1 MKHFL
6 NGVQVAPRN
15 IFEFGVTSS
24 FGRDPNILE
33 VDADKVVLP
42 REAREIVE
50 NHIISQGVF
59 EGIPYTIQM
68 DNGISL
74 EYYVDLTDGA
84 VFRDFE
90 IELKLKKRG
99 GWDNFWDNAQ
109 GTSFELMAYKGVQ
122 FNFIDIPY
130 LIIRDNQVEL
140 GITLAIS
147 LYTMGDALI
156 ESIKALSE
164 TITNIIDSVTP
175 EVGAGVTLDPAEIAT
190 LVVKAIVQIA
200 LIALIIVA
208 IIKLAQQM
216 FELLFPKI
224 RYYLGATI
232 RELITKGCQYL
243 GYQLESTLL
252 DSLKNLTIMPVPLTK
267 EKKGICDYIEN
278 DLNFSFTKGYPTAQD
293 STPTLGSLIDTVEL
307 MFNARTRVYNGV
319 VRIER
324 RDWWANQSLNQMLPA
339 LNLQDDR
346 QSEYTLNTD
355 EAWKRTYIH
364 YLVDYADFHTVDF
377 FDPTDAEY
385 HTDPTNVI
393 NADLVTIKGFND
405 IAIPFALGVRKNELN
420 WIEKIAEGFFKFIDE
435 VANAFGGNSNFAS
448 IIQNRIGVTQIGQQ
462 FYGQTKLIWAVN
474 GKQPANY
481 VDLMKAS
488 TIYNNF
494 HRINEIQNN
503 DYKIFSEVPVRFR
516 PADFVDLLNNNY
528 AEIDGLACE
537 ILTIKYND
545 EQSLAT
551 ISYKMPYDYANGKV
565 VVLTLND

>member
-6 NGVQVAPRN
+6 NGIEVAPRN
-15 IFEFGVTSS
+15 ILEFGVVSS

-33 VDADKVVLP
+33 VDADKVILP
-42 REAREIVE
+42 REAREIIE
-50 NHIISQGVF
+50 NHIVSQGVF

-68 DNGISL
+68 GNAISL
-74 EYYVDLTDGA
+74 EYYVDLTDNA
-84 VFRDFE
+84 IFRDYE

-99 GWDNFWDNAQ
+99 GWDNFWNNAQ

-140 GITLAIS
+140 GITLAVS

-156 ESIKALSE
+156 KSIEALSA

-190 LVVKAIVQIA
+190 LVVKAILQIA
-200 LIALIIVA
+200 IVALLIVA
-208 IIKLAQQM
+208 IIKLAQQL

-224 RYYLGATI
+224 RYYLGSTV
-232 RELITKGCQYL
+232 RELVTKGCQFL

-252 DSLKNLTIMPVPLTK
+252 DGLKNLTIMPVPLSK
-267 EKKGICDYIEN
+267 EKKGITDYIEN

-293 STPTLGSLIDTVEL
+293 STPTLGSLIDTIEL
-307 MFNARTRVYNGV
+307 MFNARTRVYDGV

-324 RDWWANQSLNQMLPA
+324 RDWWANQTVNQILPA

-346 QSEYTLNTD
+346 QNEYTLNTD
-355 EAWKRTYIH
+355 EAWQRTYIH

-393 NADLVTIKGFND
+393 NPDLITIKGFND
-405 IAIPFALGVRKNELN
+405 IAIPFALGVRKNTLN
-420 WIEKIAEGFFKFIDE
+420 WIEKVAEGFFTFIDE

-448 IIQNRIGVTQIGQQ
+448 TIQNRIGVTQIGQQ
-462 FYGQTKLIWAVN
+462 FYSQTKLIWAVN

-481 VDLMKAS
+481 VSLMRAS
-488 TIYNNF
+488 TIYNNY
-494 HRINEIQNN
+494 HVINEIQNN
-503 DYKIFSEVPVRFR
+503 DNKIFSEVPVRLR
-516 PADFVDLLNNNY
+516 PEDFINLLNNNY
-528 AEIDGLACE
+528 AEIDGLICE

-545 EQSLAT
+545 EESLAV

-565 VVLTLND
+565 TVITIND